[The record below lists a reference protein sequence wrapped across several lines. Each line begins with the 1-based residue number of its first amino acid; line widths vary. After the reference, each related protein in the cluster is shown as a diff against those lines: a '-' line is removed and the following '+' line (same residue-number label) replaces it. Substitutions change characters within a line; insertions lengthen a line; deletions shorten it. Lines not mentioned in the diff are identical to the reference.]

1 MKKII
6 CIRAIVHGKVQGVF
20 YRDSARQQAEAL
32 GITGWVKNNK
42 DGSVELHACGE
53 GAKIQLL
60 IDWLHQGPERA
71 RVTKVDWNEIVLEEH
86 EEFIILR

>member
-20 YRDSARQQAEAL
+20 YRDSTRQQAEAL

-42 DGSVELHACGE
+42 DGSVELQACGE
-53 GAKIQLL
+53 GSKIQLL

-71 RVTKVDWNEIVLEEH
+71 SVANVTWHETPLEEH
-86 EEFIILR
+86 EEFVVLR

>member
-20 YRDSARQQAEAL
+20 YRDSTRQQAEAL

-42 DGSVELHACGE
+42 DGTVELHACGE
-53 GAKIQLL
+53 AETIASL
-60 IDWLHQGPERA
+60 IDWLHKGPARA
-71 RVTKVDWNEIVLEEH
+71 HVTSVDWHEIPMENHGEFLILE
-86 EEFIILR
+86 

>member
-6 CIRAIVHGKVQGVF
+6 CIHAIVHGKVQGVF
-20 YRDSARQQAEAL
+20 YRDSTRQQAETL

-42 DGSVELHACGE
+42 DGAVELHACGE
-53 GAKIQLL
+53 DSKIQLL

-71 RVTKVDWNEIVLEEH
+71 SVATVTWHEIPLEEH
-86 EEFIILR
+86 ETFLILR

>member
-6 CIRAIVHGKVQGVF
+6 CIHAIVRGKVQGVF
-20 YRDSARQQAEAL
+20 YRDNTRQQAEAR

-42 DGSVELHACGE
+42 DGSVELQACGE
-53 GAKIQLL
+53 GSKIQLL

-71 RVTKVDWNEIVLEEH
+71 SVTKVDWHEIPLEKY
-86 EEFIILR
+86 EEFVILR